1 MKSWILD
8 IGFLLIASGAFSQ
21 KIDYS
26 WPVAT
31 KPALVANFGE
41 LRSNHYH
48 MGLDMRTEQR
58 ENLRVLAAERGF
70 VSRIKIEPW
79 GFGRAI
85 YIDHPNGV
93 TSLYAHLNDFEPAL
107 EAWVTSK
114 QYELKSWEVDL
125 YLNPEQ
131 FPVKRGQ
138 FIAFSGNTGGSQ
150 GPHVHFELRDTKSE
164 TVLNPLTHGFTI
176 TDNIPPD
183 IIRLAVYDRC
193 KSTYEQSPRI
203 IALKRTGSLYSPAT
217 PGPIV
222 VNTDKVSFGI
232 TSYDKYTGSTNQNGI
247 YSAALFHNGAEQTR
261 FIMDSIH
268 YKDTRYL
275 NAHIDYKTKL
285 SGGPYIQH
293 LSRLPGHVNSVYH
306 GGDGIISLPDT
317 ELQQIKIEVADP
329 DGNKSTLQFSIRSS
343 DRLDGSTPASNG
355 PLFHPGMVNIFENE
369 NVRFFLSE
377 KSLYDSFRFIYSSQP
392 SAAGTI
398 HNIHKPIVPIQE
410 FYNLYIKADENAD
423 TGKTMMKKFYGTKTD
438 FKKAEFRNGWF
449 TTSWRDFGNFQLV
462 TDTLPPV
469 ISAITRTATRIS
481 FSITDNTEELTNFK
495 ATLNGQ
501 WIRFA
506 NDKGRLFVYK
516 FDEYCKPGPN
526 ELLIEVEDL
535 VGNKSEKRFT
545 FTR

>member
-1 MKSWILD
+1 MKFWALSIY
-8 IGFLLIASGAFSQ
+8 LLLSALNVVSQ
-21 KIDYS
+21 KIDYV

-48 MGLDMRTEQR
+48 MGLDVRTEQR
-58 ENLRVLAAERGF
+58 ENLRVLAAERGY

-93 TSLYAHLNDFEPAL
+93 TSVYGHLNDFEPAL
-107 EAWVTSK
+107 EAWVTAK
-114 QYELKSWEVDL
+114 QYELKSWAVDL
-125 YLNPEQ
+125 YLTAEE

-138 FIAFSGNTGGSQ
+138 FIAYSGNTGGSQ

-164 TVLNPLTHGFTI
+164 TVLNPLTHGISI

-183 IIRLAVYDRC
+183 IIRLAIYDRC

-203 IALKRTGSLYSPAT
+203 IALRKSGGKYTPASPQ
-217 PGPIV
+217 PIV

-247 YSAALFHNGAEQTR
+247 YSAALFHNGKEQTR
-261 FIMDSIH
+261 FVMDSIH
-268 YKDTRYL
+268 YKDTRFL

-293 LSRLPGHVNSVYH
+293 LSRLPGHINSVYK
-306 GGDGIISLPDT
+306 GGDGVILLPTT
-317 ELQQIKIEVADP
+317 ETQQIKIEVSDP
-329 DGNKSTLQFSIRSS
+329 DGNKSILQFTIRSS
-343 DRLDGSTPASNG
+343 DKLENENPTASG
-355 PLFHPGMVNIFENE
+355 LLFHPGMINVFESDSL
-369 NVRFFLSE
+369 RFFLPE
-377 KSLYDSFRFIYSSQP
+377 HALYDSFRFVYSSAP

-398 HNIHKPIVPIQE
+398 HRVHKPVVPLQE
-410 FYNLYIKADENAD
+410 YFNLYIRAGEAAD
-423 TGKTMMKKFYGTKTD
+423 TGNTMMKKFYGSKTD
-438 FKKAEFRNGWF
+438 FQKAEFSNGWF
-449 TTSWRDFGNFQLV
+449 RASWRDFGNFQLV
-462 TDTLPPV
+462 TDTIPPV
-469 ISAITRTATRIS
+469 ISAITHTHTRIS
-481 FSITDNTEELTNFK
+481 FSITDNTEELKNFK
-495 ATLNGQ
+495 GTLNGQ
-501 WIRFA
+501 WIRFS

-516 FDEYCKPGPN
+516 IDEYCKPGPN

-535 VGNKSEKRFT
+535 VGNKTEKRFT